1 MADLYSVM
9 EETLFA
15 GGEVVFTPNGGSM
28 RPFLLSGRNP
38 VTLVRPGGGEPLAA
52 FEHYRVGDVLL
63 YRRASGQFVLH
74 RLMKL
79 DEGRPVFCGDAGAAL
94 EYGILPGDVLAR
106 VARFEKNRRTIDC
119 RTNRRYRAAVA
130 LWMALFP
137 IRGAMISIARTLL
150 RPFWRRRKSS

>member
-1 MADLYSVM
+1 MADLYAAM

-15 GGEVVFTPNGGSM
+15 GGEVVFTPTGGSM

-52 FEHYRVGDVLL
+52 FPRYRIGDVLL
-63 YRRASGQFVLH
+63 YRRAGGQFVLH

-79 DEGRPVFCGDAGAAL
+79 DNGRPVFCGDARSTL
-94 EYGILPGDVLAR
+94 EYGVSPGDVLAR
-106 VARFEKNRRTIDC
+106 VVRFEKKHRSIDC

-130 LWMALFP
+130 VWIALFP
-137 IRGAMISIARTLL
+137 VRGVIISVARTLL
-150 RPFWRRRKSS
+150 RPFLRGRKSP